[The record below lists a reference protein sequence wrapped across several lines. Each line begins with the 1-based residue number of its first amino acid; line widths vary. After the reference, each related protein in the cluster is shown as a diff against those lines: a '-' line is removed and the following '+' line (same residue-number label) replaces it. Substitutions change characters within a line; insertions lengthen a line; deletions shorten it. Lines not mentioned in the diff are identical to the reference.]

1 MLRIICIVV
10 VRLVARDAGRV
21 RVGQVVVAVR
31 VATGTRYRRMRPRQ
45 REAGGGVV
53 ERPVAPV
60 GGGVALVAGLREAGR
75 NVIRIRGALEI
86 LQMTRDASRDCDVV
100 IVVYVAVDTLA
111 RRHDVRAG
119 QRKSCAGM
127 IERCAGP

>member
-1 MLRIICIVV
+1 MTLLTC
-10 VRLVARDAGRV
+10 
-21 RVGQVVVAVR
+21 
-31 VATGTRYRRMRPRQ
+31 
-45 REAGGGVV
+45 
-53 ERPVAPV
+53 
-60 GGGVALVAGLREAGR
+60 LRESTLH
-75 NVIRIRGALEI
+75 VIRIRGALEI

-119 QRKSCAGM
+119 QRKSWAGM

>member
-86 LQMTRDASRDCDVV
+86 LQ
-100 IVVYVAVDTLA
+100 VALYA
-111 RRHDVRAG
+111 CAAG
-119 QRKSCAGM
+119 QVVRIVHVATGTGDGRMSAG
-127 IERCAGP
+127 